1 MTHGAVRE
9 KSPPRPEG
17 RRISSSAVGSEPLGK
32 FFNLSDST
40 IAIQKFVLT
49 RPDRFGAFLGQGTI
63 RVPTV
68 HIVGRKRSTLRG
80 SGLVRT
86 RSDTP
91 TFQVSAVR

>member
-1 MTHGAVRE
+1 MTHGAVRG
-9 KSPPRPEG
+9 KTPPRPEG

-63 RVPTV
+63 RFPTV
-68 HIVGRKRSTLRG
+68 HIVGRKRYLPFAEMAW
-80 SGLVRT
+80 SGHAG
-86 RSDTP
+86 TP
-91 TFQVSAVR
+91 RLFR